1 MKEATVKKNI
11 KKIDPLIPAGVDAV
25 IHNQKGGE
33 VGKMKLPDDVFGLP
47 WNADLVHQVVVSM
60 ESVARTNVAHTK
72 NRGEVSGGGKK
83 PWQQKGTGRARHG
96 STRSPIWRHGGV
108 THGPRNDKDFDRKI
122 NKKMKAKALY
132 TILSNKFKKGNVLF
146 VDDISLRAIKT
157 KDARVVLSSL
167 SKVSGFNDLLSKKKN
182 SVYIALSKKDITT
195 EKSFKN
201 FNNLSVDE
209 IRNMNPLDLM
219 KYKYVLISNPE
230 KGIPQISNKLNV
242 KK

>member
-1 MKEATVKKNI
+1 
-11 KKIDPLIPAGVDAV
+11 
-25 IHNQKGGE
+25 
-33 VGKMKLPDDVFGLP
+33 
-47 WNADLVHQVVVSM
+47 
-60 ESVARTNVAHTK
+60 
-72 NRGEVSGGGKK
+72 
-83 PWQQKGTGRARHG
+83 
-96 STRSPIWRHGGV
+96 
-108 THGPRNDKDFDRKI
+108 
-122 NKKMKAKALY
+122 MKAKALY